1 MVHIKKKNL
10 LKKKKKKGDLQTI
23 AIIQLRDGDSMDQG
37 GQSGG
42 R

>member
-1 MVHIKKKNL
+1 MVHVKKKNL

-23 AIIQLRDGDSMDQG
+23 AVIQLRDGNGVDQG